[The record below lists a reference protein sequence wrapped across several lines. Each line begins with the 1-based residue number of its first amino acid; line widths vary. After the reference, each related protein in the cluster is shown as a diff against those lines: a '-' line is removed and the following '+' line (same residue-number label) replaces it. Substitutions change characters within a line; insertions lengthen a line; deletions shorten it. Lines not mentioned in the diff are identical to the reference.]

1 MDVVADREGDE
12 VRRRRLVELPRRGR
26 ALGVADELREL
37 AVGDAGPLRR
47 GVDGDV
53 VQRLVGR
60 LVVDGVPGVGA
71 IGLLHRPH
79 LARAGHREAGRA
91 EVAARRRGRG
101 RLGRADVVEAELVAL
116 VLLDRSA
123 QHEVLAAPGEG
134 DRLAVEG
141 DLADGEAGSE
151 VELEAARRAGRPE
164 GDDRR
169 AGEVLVVGLPGQV
182 EVVVQ
187 RVDARVADSGV
198 DAVLARRRHGEVEV
212 DRLRVAHHRTAGGAV
227 RRLVVG
233 RLGGRRLAVGRRG
246 RRRRVLLL
254 LRAGGPTRARSQ
266 DGEGQGRR
274 QHPANA
280 VVRHRSP
287 RSSGRAS
294 LRPWWIC
301 ALTVPSGASTSVAI
315 SSYGRP

>member
-1 MDVVADREGDE
+1 MRYDDAGSSSCHDVVVPSR
-12 VRRRRLVELPRRGR
+12 
-26 ALGVADELREL
+26 VARELREL

-53 VQRLVGR
+53 VERLVGR

-71 IGLLHRPH
+71 VGLLHRPH
-79 LARAGHREAGRA
+79 LALAGHREAGRA
-91 EVAARRRGRG
+91 EVAARGRG
-101 RLGRADVVEAELVAL
+101 GGGLRSADVVEAQLVAL
-116 VLLDRSA
+116 VLLDRRP

-141 DLADGEAGSE
+141 DLADGEARPE
-151 VELEAARRAGRPE
+151 VELEAPRRAGRTE

-169 AGEVLVVGLPGQV
+169 AGEVLGVGLPGQV
-182 EVVVQ
+182 ELVVQ
-187 RVDARVADSGV
+187 GVDARVADSGV
-198 DAVLARRRHGEVEV
+198 DAVLARRRHREVEV
-212 DRLRVAHHRTAGGAV
+212 GLLRVAHHRSGGGAV
-227 RRLVVG
+227 RPLVVG
-233 RLGGRRLAVGRRG
+233 RLAGGRLAL
-246 RRRRVLLL
+246 RRRRGGGRVLPLVGSGIL
-254 LRAGGPTRARSQ
+254 TGARSQ

-274 QHPANA
+274 QHPADA